1 MWEIP
6 FLRSGESMV
15 DCRTTPKKNLK
26 EIIFPTTVTFNDMR
40 SKRLFTNDFFSPR
53 MLENVLWTKQV
64 FQYAKVSIWGCH
76 FKRCWFWWQK
86 FLPSHYLFPLLYHS
100 SLFHY
105 YQPLVRSHK
114 QFCQP
119 SWGKRG
125 GSSAERVGNSK
136 TIFVLKIGI

>member
-40 SKRLFTNDFFSPR
+40 SKRLFTNGFFSPR

-86 FLPSHYLFPLLYHS
+86 FLPLPLLIPTPVS
-100 SLFHY
+100 QLTISLL
-105 YQPLVRSHK
+105 PTI
-114 QFCQP
+114 
-119 SWGKRG
+119 
-125 GSSAERVGNSK
+125 SAVPQAVLSAQLGEERREQCWKSRK
-136 TIFVLKIGI
+136 F

>member
-1 MWEIP
+1 MAFFHPECWKMCCELSKFFNMQRSRFEDVI
-6 FLRSGESMV
+6 LRDAGFDGRNSS
-15 DCRTTPKKNLK
+15 L
-26 EIIFPTTVTFNDMR
+26 
-40 SKRLFTNDFFSPR
+40 
-53 MLENVLWTKQV
+53 
-64 FQYAKVSIWGCH
+64 
-76 FKRCWFWWQK
+76 
-86 FLPSHYLFPLLYHS
+86 SHYLFPLLYHS

-119 SWGKRG
+119 SSGKRG